1 MPHSQTF
8 LLSWGSRRTSEVP
21 CEVAL
26 VSILSLGAGGL
37 GLGLGL
43 RLHISVAGGGSSY
56 HLLRS
61 ELADLLHGA
70 GSPVLE
76 GGTVELY

>member
-1 MPHSQTF
+1 M
-8 LLSWGSRRTSEVP
+8 RRP
-21 CEVAL
+21 LL
-26 VSILSLGAGGL
+26 VSSLSLGAGGL
-37 GLGLGL
+37 
-43 RLHISVAGGGSSY
+43 RLYFSVAGGGWSY

-76 GGTVELY
+76 GGTMELY